1 MADKSDKDRNA
12 SASAFGWA
20 FQVGAGIKLMLENVK
35 EFTALKMEGKDDDIE
50 ITLPNGKIYAQA
62 KSVTQM
68 NQQNT
73 ANDNLRKSLETLSD
87 DVKKNS
93 DFVQLIYI
101 TNILNPLSNSREM
114 SPFYSSY
121 NSQYDY
127 SSLPLE
133 DQNKLKDIVGN
144 DFPVEKFHI
153 HVLKFFGEGDNKFA
167 TIKENIKSFLL
178 EALGDTAYVEQ
189 LWSRW
194 YTLFSLNCADKPKEG
209 MSFAKEKKEIMYPVI
224 VLAIDN
230 PVKIEEFQK
239 VSDFEDYDEI
249 ASQYI
254 KLINA
259 RCCEYDF
266 VTPALAEYSIQRR
279 SLNSEER
286 AKFKYR
292 FVINNWEKYENAFNE
307 IIDDDVRQAV
317 VKLTLLTMI
326 NRNKK
331 IEQVRKAANLQ

>member
-20 FQVGAGIKLMLENVK
+20 FQVGAGIKLMLENVE

-62 KSVTQM
+62 KAVTQM

-73 ANDNLRKSLETLSD
+73 ANDNLRKSLGTLSD

-101 TNILNPLSNSREM
+101 TNILNPLSNSREI
-114 SPFYSSY
+114 SPFYSRY
-121 NSQYDY
+121 NRTYDY
-127 SSLPLE
+127 LTLPSE
-133 DQNKLKDIVGN
+133 DQDKLKDIVGS
-144 DFPVEKFHI
+144 DFPLEQFHI
-153 HVLKFFGEGDNKFA
+153 HVLEFFGEGDNKFA
-167 TIKENIKSFLL
+167 SIKESIKEFLQKAL
-178 EALGDTAYVEQ
+178 EDTSYSER
-189 LWSRW
+189 LWEKW
-194 YTLFSLNCADKPKEG
+194 YTLFSLNCTDKPKEEI
-209 MSFAKEKKEIMYPVI
+209 SFAKEKKEIMYPVI

-230 PVKIEEFQK
+230 PVKIDEFQK
-239 VSDFEDYDEI
+239 VSNFEDYDEI

-259 RCCEYDF
+259 RCSEYDF
-266 VTPALAEYSIQRR
+266 VTPAIAEYNIQRAVL
-279 SLNSEER
+279 SSEEQ
-286 AKFKYR
+286 AKFKYK
-292 FVINNWEKYENAFNE
+292 FVIENWKRYENAFSE
-307 IIDDDVRQAV
+307 IIDADVRQAV

-326 NRNKK
+326 NRSRK
-331 IEQVRKAANLQ
+331 IEKVRKAANLQ